1 MINRLKIKAIALD
14 VDGTIT
20 DKTRRICSNAVK
32 VIFKAEKMGIPVIIV
47 TGNILCATN
56 MISILLGTTGGQ
68 VAENGGVIK
77 FQGEKKVLGNIK
89 ECQRAYEYLKTKFNI
104 NKVEFS
110 DQRVSEVAIRR
121 EIEEEVVKEAL
132 KDFNVE
138 IYDTKFA
145 IHLTDPLVDKGSSLR
160 IIAESRGWQTSE
172 IMAVGDG
179 ENDISFLKVAGLK
192 VAVNNADDQLKSI
205 ADYITLKPYGDGVA
219 EAVNKFIF
227 NLD

>member
-1 MINRLKIKAIALD
+1 MIDKQKIKAIALD

-20 DKTRRICSNAVK
+20 DKTRRICLNAVK
-32 VIFKAEKMGIPVIIV
+32 VIFKAENNGIPVIIV
-47 TGNILCATN
+47 TGNILCATK
-56 MISILLGTTGGQ
+56 MLSIMLGTTGGL
-68 VAENGGVIK
+68 VVENGGVIEYH
-77 FQGEKKVLGNIK
+77 GEKRVLGNIG
-89 ECQRAYEYLKTKFNI
+89 ECQRAYEYLKTKFKV